1 MAKVKV
7 SAIKSQS
14 EQRNIEQKALD
25 EIARQRV
32 EQSGAQDS
40 FVNYQHQ
47 IGVGAQNPL
56 SSATYGFNPI
66 TRNRT
71 LLEWMYRGSW
81 IAGKLIDTIADDMTR
96 AGCDIISDMLPE
108 DIDRIQREITKLK
121 IWQKIN
127 DTVKWSRLYGGAVAV
142 IVIDGQDFKEPLNV
156 ETVGHGQFKGLISLD
171 RWMIE
176 PSLSDL
182 VDDFGPEM
190 GLPRFYKVSAMASA
204 LMGKKIHHTRI
215 IRFTGVE
222 LPYWQKLA
230 ENMWGLSVL
239 ERVYDRLI
247 AFDSATNGASQ
258 LVYKSYIRYYKL
270 KGLRELLAAGG
281 QAKEAVLAQ
290 INMMREYQGIEGMT
304 LLDGEDDVTS
314 DSHAAFSGL
323 SDILIRFMEQIS
335 GSEQIPLVKLFGQSP
350 SGFSTGET
358 DVRNYYDTIDQRR
371 QDELLVDVTKI
382 YKITLLSL
390 GIEIPDDFAITFR
403 SLWQLDDVQKS
414 EIAQRNTDTIRS
426 ASESGMIKPATAL
439 KELKQQAKTTGIFSN
454 ITDDE
459 IAASNYDAPPEL
471 DLSGIEPIENTDKSL
486 DLENPFRDAK
496 KHIVTAAGCLLV
508 DAKNRVL
515 LVKRGNQGDHAG
527 EWAFPGGKIE
537 HYDAG
542 AYTAA
547 CRETLEETGIDAKNF
562 IRSKYAYSS
571 SEFVGFVFKLPMSN
585 GPTPVIDSESTDAG
599 WFGINELPHPMH
611 PGALQIIDEAMAET
625 IEVKAI

>member
-1 MAKVKV
+1 MAKI

-14 EQRNIEQKALD
+14 QQRTIEQKALD
-25 EIARQRV
+25 EIARHRV
-32 EQSGAQDS
+32 EQQQAQDS
-40 FVNYQHQ
+40 FVNYQHNM
-47 IGVGAQNPL
+47 GVGAQNPL

-108 DIDRIQREITKLK
+108 DIDRIQREVTKLK
-121 IWQKIN
+121 IWQKLN
-127 DTVKWSRLYGGAVAV
+127 DTLKWSRLYGGAIAV
-142 IVIDGQDFKEPLNV
+142 IVIDGQDFKEPLNI
-156 ETVGHGQFKGLISLD
+156 ETVGHGQFKGLLSLD
-171 RWMIE
+171 RWMLE

-182 VDDFGPEM
+182 IDEYGPEM
-190 GLPRFYKVSAMASA
+190 GLPRYYKVSAMASA
-204 LMGKKIHHTRI
+204 LMGKKIHHSRVL
-215 IRFTGVE
+215 RFTGVE

-258 LVYKSYIRYYKL
+258 LVYKAYIRYYKL

-281 QAKEAVLAQ
+281 QAKEAVLQQ
-290 INMMREYQGIEGMT
+290 INLMREYQGIEGMT

-314 DSHAAFSGL
+314 DSHAAFTGL

-358 DVRNYYDTIDQRR
+358 DIRNYYDTIDQRR

-382 YKITLLSL
+382 YKITLMSL
-390 GIEIPDDFAITFR
+390 GIEIPDDFSIVFR
-403 SLWQLDDVQKS
+403 SLWQLDDSQKS

-426 ASESGMIKPATAL
+426 ASESGMIKPSTAL
-439 KELKQQAKTTGIFSN
+439 KELKQQAKTTGLFSN
-454 ITDDE
+454 VTDEE
-459 IAASNYDAPPEL
+459 IEAADYDAPPEL
-471 DLSGIEPIENTDKSL
+471 DLSGMGDELEQPQQT
-486 DLENPFRDAK
+486 ENPFQDAK
-496 KHIVTAAGCLLV
+496 KSIVSAAGCLLI

-515 LVKRGNQGDHAG
+515 LVKRGQQGDHPG

-537 HYDAG
+537 AYDAG

-547 CRETLEETGIDAKNF
+547 CRETLEETGIDAKNYL
-562 IRSKYAYSS
+562 RSKYAYSAG
-571 SEFVGFVFKLPMSN
+571 EFVGFVFKLPMEN
-585 GPTPVIDSESTDAG
+585 GPAPQIDSESTAAG
-599 WFGINELPHPMH
+599 WFAINDLPHPMH
-611 PGALQIIDEAMAET
+611 PGALLIIDEATAESV
-625 IEVKAI
+625 EVKQI

>member
-1 MAKVKV
+1 MAKI

-14 EQRNIEQKALD
+14 QQRTIEQKALD
-25 EIARQRV
+25 EIARHRV
-32 EQSGAQDS
+32 EQQQAQDS
-40 FVNYQHQ
+40 FVNYQHNM
-47 IGVGAQNPL
+47 GVGAQNPL

-108 DIDRIQREITKLK
+108 DIDRIQREVTKLK
-121 IWQKIN
+121 IWQKLN
-127 DTVKWSRLYGGAVAV
+127 DTLKWSRLYGGAVAV
-142 IVIDGQDFKEPLNV
+142 IVIDGQDFKEPLNI
-156 ETVGHGQFKGLISLD
+156 ETVGHGQFKGLLSLD
-171 RWMIE
+171 RWMLE

-182 VDDFGPEM
+182 IDEYGPEM
-190 GLPRFYKVSAMASA
+190 GLPRYYKVSAMASA
-204 LMGKKIHHTRI
+204 LMGKKIHHSRVL
-215 IRFTGVE
+215 RFTGIE

-258 LVYKSYIRYYKL
+258 LVYKAYIRYYKL

-281 QAKEAVLAQ
+281 QAKEAVLQQ
-290 INMMREYQGIEGMT
+290 INLMREYQGIEGMT

-314 DSHAAFSGL
+314 DSHAAFTGL

-358 DVRNYYDTIDQRR
+358 DIRNYYDTIDQRR

-382 YKITLLSL
+382 YKITLMSL
-390 GIEIPDDFAITFR
+390 GIEIPDDFSIVFR
-403 SLWQLDDVQKS
+403 SLWQLDDSQKS

-426 ASESGMIKPATAL
+426 ASESGMIKPSTAL
-439 KELKQQAKTTGIFSN
+439 KELKQQAKTTGLFSN
-454 ITDDE
+454 VTDEE
-459 IAASNYDAPPEL
+459 IEAADYDAPPEL
-471 DLSGIEPIENTDKSL
+471 DLSGMGDELEQPQQT
-486 DLENPFRDAK
+486 ENPFQDAK
-496 KHIVTAAGCLLV
+496 KSIVSAAGCLLI

-515 LVKRGNQGDHAG
+515 LVKRGQQGDHPG

-537 HYDAG
+537 AYDAG

-547 CRETLEETGIDAKNF
+547 CRETLEETGIDAKNYL
-562 IRSKYAYSS
+562 RSKYAYSAG
-571 SEFVGFVFKLPMSN
+571 EFVGFVFKLPMEN
-585 GPTPVIDSESTDAG
+585 GPTPQIDSESTAAG
-599 WFGINELPHPMH
+599 WFAINDLPHPMH
-611 PGALQIIDEAMAET
+611 PGALLIIDEATAESV
-625 IEVKAI
+625 EVKQI